1 VGEDRRRAKLIL
13 WEREIIVAGRES
25 MKSPPDFMTW
35 TPERVVSIP
44 VRTVSGRELM
54 DSRKRSSSPGRR
66 G

>member
-35 TPERVVSIP
+35 TRERVVSIP
-44 VRTVSGRELM
+44 VRIVSGRELM
-54 DSRKRSSSPGRR
+54 DSR
-66 G
+66 